1 MIQLYKQTN
10 KKYSIVN
17 RCNQTVKNRNNVNE
31 QWYITDM
38 MEINHAYL
46 TNNRGHQKII
56 LNQILQK
63 NMLYNALK

>member
-17 RCNQTVKNRNNVNE
+17 RCNQTVKNSNKVNE
-31 QWYITDM
+31 QWYITEM

-46 TNNRGHQKII
+46 TNNRGHRIKYIKSKTTKKSVI
-56 LNQILQK
+56 
-63 NMLYNALK
+63 